1 MSSTFGKNLH
11 ISVFGGSHTEA
22 IGVVIDGLP
31 AGETIDQDALLR
43 QMACRAPG
51 RDKSST
57 PRKESD
63 IPRILCGLL
72 DGVTTGA
79 PLCLIIENTNIRSK
93 DYSDLKI
100 HPRPG
105 HADYTAFVRYGG
117 HNDIRGGGHF
127 SGRLTA
133 CLVAAGGIARQ
144 ILQRRGILIGAHAL
158 QIGPVFDRR
167 FDPVSISPE
176 ELIRLSETYFALLD
190 PEKESAMRDVIEE
203 ARMAQDSIGGIVECA
218 VTGLP
223 AGLGSPMFDVVENVL
238 GAALFGVP
246 AVKGVEFG
254 DGFGVAA
261 LHGSENNDPFTY
273 GEDGKVKTL
282 TNHAGG
288 VLGGITTG
296 MPLVFRCAVK
306 PTSSISRAQHT
317 IDLSRGCDDTLS
329 VHGRHDPCI
338 VPRAIP
344 VVEGVA
350 AMALLDMMS
359 GQGLL

>member
-43 QMACRAPG
+43 QMARRAPG

-223 AGLGSPMFDVVENVL
+223 AGLGSPMFDGVENVL

-296 MPLVFRCAVK
+296 MSLVFRCAVK

>member
-43 QMACRAPG
+43 QMARRAPG

-223 AGLGSPMFDVVENVL
+223 AGLGSPMFDGVENVL

-282 TNHAGG
+282 TNHAGS

>member
-43 QMACRAPG
+43 QMARRAPG

-223 AGLGSPMFDVVENVL
+223 AGLGSPMFNGVENVL